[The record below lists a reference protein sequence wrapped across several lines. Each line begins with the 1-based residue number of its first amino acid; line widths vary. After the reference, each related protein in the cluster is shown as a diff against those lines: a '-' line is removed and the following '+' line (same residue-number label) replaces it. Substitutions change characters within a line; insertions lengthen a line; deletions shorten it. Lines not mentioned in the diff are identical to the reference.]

1 MGVGSGGGAE
11 EEVGSIG
18 LLDVFGFE
26 VFETN
31 SLEQVE
37 PCAYSKKSYRK

>member
-1 MGVGSGGGAE
+1 MSGGGVGVGSGGGAE

-31 SLEQVE
+31 SLEQVGPRAHSE
-37 PCAYSKKSYRK
+37 